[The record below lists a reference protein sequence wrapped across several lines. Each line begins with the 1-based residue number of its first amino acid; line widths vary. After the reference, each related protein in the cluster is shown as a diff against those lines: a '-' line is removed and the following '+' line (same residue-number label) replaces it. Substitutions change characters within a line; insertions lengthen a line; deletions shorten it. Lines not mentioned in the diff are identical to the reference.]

1 MHFGPSLKSILDGLA
16 VVATVR
22 DVGALPLTLD

>member
-1 MHFGPSLKSILDGLA
+1 VLH

-22 DVGALPLTLD
+22 DVGARDAASGEPERGGDDES